1 MHVRD
6 KAVATAAEKHSR
18 ALNAD
23 SSGEYRAKKYNRVL
37 GKAPRCAPS
46 PALPPAR
53 RQLPSEQSFS
63 NVNRHGQGKDHAAPT
78 GLWEKL

>member
-1 MHVRD
+1 MHAQD

-37 GKAPRCAPS
+37 GKAPRCA
-46 PALPPAR
+46 LPPAR

-63 NVNRHGQGKDHAAPT
+63 NVNRHGQGKSHAAST